1 MSQRTPLIASG
12 HPDNLEPLMV
22 KQERAARTR
31 RSLIRAA
38 AEVFAGEGF
47 MPASL
52 TMISRRAGVSNG
64 ALHFHF
70 ASKEA
75 LARAVEEEAAQE
87 VRQITE
93 RCRATGAVGVQLL
106 VDATHCLMRSLD
118 DDVVVR
124 AGFELSGDISRRG
137 GINLR
142 RQWRHWVESEVERVA
157 SDGGLAHGLAPDDV
171 ASALMA
177 ATVGFEVLGAREDRD
192 WISRRTLTR
201 FWELMLPAMAAGQHL
216 DTLVTCG
223 SCRTDDDREVAVG
236 EAV

>member
-1 MSQRTPLIASG
+1 
-12 HPDNLEPLMV
+12 MV

-38 AEVFAGEGF
+38 AEVFSNEGYV
-47 MPASL
+47 PASL

-87 VRQITE
+87 VRLITE
-93 RCRATGAVGVQLL
+93 RCRREGAVGLQLL
-106 VDATHCLMRSLD
+106 VDATHLLMRGLD

-124 AGFELSGDISRRG
+124 AGFELSGDISRPD

-142 RQWRHWVESEVERVA
+142 REWRRWVEDEVERAAV
-157 SDGGLAHGLAPDDV
+157 DGGLADGVAPADV

-177 ATVGFEVLGAREDRD
+177 ATVGFEVLGARDDRK

-201 FWELMLPAMAAGQHL
+201 FWELMLPAMAARQAL

-223 SCRTDDDREVAVG
+223 SCQSVHAGQAGVEEPV
-236 EAV
+236 